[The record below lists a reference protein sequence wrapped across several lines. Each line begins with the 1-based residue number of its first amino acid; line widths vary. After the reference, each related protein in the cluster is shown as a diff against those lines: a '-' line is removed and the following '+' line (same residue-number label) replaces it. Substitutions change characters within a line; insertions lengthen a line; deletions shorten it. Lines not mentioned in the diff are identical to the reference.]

1 MVFHTISEV
10 DNFIHSLVYLGQGSQ
25 GVCYRDKDSK
35 FVYKFYHSYFVPRW
49 FRPARYKKFEKY
61 TYTLLLHYYYTK
73 YHYPVTFS

>member
-35 FVYKFYHSYFVPRW
+35 FVYKFYHSYFVLIW
-49 FRPARYKKFEKY
+49 F
-61 TYTLLLHYYYTK
+61 
-73 YHYPVTFS
+73 